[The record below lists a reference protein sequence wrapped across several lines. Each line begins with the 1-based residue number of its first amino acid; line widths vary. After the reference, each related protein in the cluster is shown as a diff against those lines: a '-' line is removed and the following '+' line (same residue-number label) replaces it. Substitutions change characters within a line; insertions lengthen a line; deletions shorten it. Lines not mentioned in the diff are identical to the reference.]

1 MSGVNRKYTPDIS
14 KTMNCNVMAV
24 NYIKHTPMMRILLLM
39 LLFALGAITN
49 GFAQSITLSI
59 SSTSP
64 ACAGYSD
71 GSATALASGG
81 VAPYT
86 FVWSN
91 TQQGQTIEG
100 INAGT
105 YSVTVS
111 DNAGQTAAGSVQVTE
126 PAALQ
131 ADVITSFPSCNG
143 SAGVMVVVVSGGT
156 TPYSTVWSNGIVG
169 AVGSGLVPGV
179 QYTATTT
186 DAKGCQ
192 LITPVT
198 VSEIDSLTVNIA
210 TAWAACPGIDNGTA
224 TALVTPPG
232 GLYQYDWN
240 ISDQNT
246 AQLTGLAGNTAVAV
260 TVTDQNSGCTGMAT
274 GLVVWH
280 VQPAL
285 ALNNTPSVVCAGDL
299 TGAASAIASMGTA
312 PYSYAW
318 TGPGSSTYSG
328 PNLTGLGAGA
338 YMVTATD
345 AGGCTITGTVNI
357 GVLSSLKADFNLQ
370 QVCANNIITF
380 EITDNSVDTSSTITS
395 WNWTINDTLTSTNQ
409 TPPAFTMPNAAAG
422 NIQLIVSSAI
432 GCVDTVSRDFT
443 ARAFPDVTIQT
454 AGFTCDGSPVIIK
467 VNGSPSL
474 TYNWIPPDGI
484 TYNPDT
490 RNVLADPDSTTNYA
504 LLVSDST
511 CFDTI
516 KSILVIRQPVPFLE
530 APDVKTCTNQAA
542 LTANTNLPSVIWS
555 TFGIADTLDPT
566 AVPPGTYIVTASD
579 SLCTLTDTVQ
589 VTLGSPNA
597 TCNAVQQPT
606 CGLNNG
612 IVGVTASGGTAP
624 YTYLWNTQDTT
635 QTVSNLGGGTYT
647 VTVTDAAGCTA
658 TCSVTLTPTGGL
670 TAECAAVEQPNCGLN
685 NGTVSITAGGGTAP
699 YTYLWNT
706 QDTTQTVT
714 GLGGGTYTV
723 TVTDANGCT
732 GTCSVTLTPISG
744 VTANC
749 SVVQQPTC
757 GLNNGII
764 TVTASGCTP
773 PYTYL
778 WNTQDTTQTVSNL
791 GPGTYTVTV
800 TSADGFTATCSL
812 VLNPSEGPTAT
823 CNAVQQPTCGLNNGI
838 VSVTASG
845 GTAPYTYLW
854 NTQDTTQTVSNLGGG
869 TYTVTVTDAAGCTA
883 TCSVTLTPT
892 GGLTAD
898 CVAVEQP
905 NCGLNNG
912 TVSITATGGTAPYTY
927 LWNTQDT
934 TQTVTGLG
942 GGTYTVTVTDANG
955 CTGTCSVTLTPISGV
970 TANCS
975 VVQQPTCGLNN
986 GIITV
991 TASGCTPPYTYLW
1004 NTQDTT
1010 QTVSN
1015 LGPGT
1020 YTVTVTSADGFTA
1033 TCSLVLNPSEGP
1045 LATCNA
1051 VQQPTCGLNNGIVS
1065 VTASGGT
1072 APYTYLW
1079 NTQDTTQ
1086 TVSNLGGGTYTIT
1099 VTDAAGCTATCSVT
1113 LTPTGG
1119 LTADCVA
1126 VEQPNCGLNNGTVS
1140 ITAGGGTAPYTY
1152 LWNTQDTTQ
1161 TVTGLG
1167 GGTYT
1172 VTVTDANGCTGTC
1185 SVTLT
1190 PISGVTANCS
1200 VVQQPTCGLNNGII
1214 TVTASGCTP
1223 PYTYLWNT
1231 QDTTQTVSNLGSGT
1245 YTVTVTSADGFT
1257 ATCSL
1262 VLNPS
1267 EGPLATCN
1275 AVQQPTCGLNN
1286 GIVGVTASGGTAP
1299 YTYLWNTQDT
1309 TQTVSNLGGGTYTVT
1324 VTDAAGCTA
1333 TCSVTLTPT
1342 GGLTA
1347 DCAAVEQP
1355 NCGLN
1360 NGTVSITAGGGT
1372 APYTYLWNTQDT
1384 TQTVTGLGGGTYT
1397 VTVTDANG
1405 CTGTCSVTLTPVSGV
1420 TADCSVV
1427 QQPTC
1432 GLNNGIITVT
1442 ASGCTPPY
1450 TYLWNTQDTTQT
1462 VSNLGPGTYTVTVT
1476 SADGFTATCSLVLN
1490 PSEGPLATCNAVQ
1503 QPTCGLN
1510 NGIVSVTASGG
1521 TAPYTY
1527 LWNTQDTTQTVTG
1540 LGGGTYTVT
1549 VTDAAGCT
1557 ATCSVTLT
1565 PTGGLTADCIA
1576 VEQPNCGLNNGTVSI
1591 TAGGGTAPYTYL
1603 WNTQDTTQT
1612 VTGLGGGTYTVTVT
1626 DSNGCTG
1633 TCSVTLTPIS
1643 GVTAD
1648 CSVVQQPTCGL
1659 NNGIITVTASG
1670 CTPPY
1675 TYLWNTQDTTQTV
1688 SNLGPGTYTVTV
1700 TSADGFTAT
1709 CSFVL
1714 NPSEGPLATCNAVQ
1728 QPTCGMTDGIVSVT
1742 ASGGTAPYTYLW
1754 NTQDTTQTVT
1764 GLGGGTY
1771 TVTVTD
1777 AAGCTATCSVTLTPT
1792 GGLTADCIAVEQPN
1806 CGLNNGTVSITAGG
1820 GTAPYT
1826 YLWNTQDTT
1835 QTVTGLGGGTYT
1847 VTVTDSNGCTGTCSV
1862 TLTPIS
1868 GVTADCSV
1876 VQQPTCGLNNGI
1888 ITVTA
1893 SGCTPPYTYLWNTQD
1908 TTQTVSNLGPGTY
1921 TVTVTSADGFTATCS
1936 FVLNPSEGPL
1946 ATCNAVQQPTCG
1958 MTDGIVSVTASGGT
1972 APYTYLWNTQDTTQT
1987 VTGLGG
1993 GTYTVTVTDAAGCTA
2008 TCSVTLTPTGG
2019 LTADC
2024 IAVEQPNCGLNN
2036 GTVSIT
2042 AGGGTAPY
2050 TYLWN
2055 TQDTTQTVT
2064 GLGGGTYT
2072 VTVTDANGCT
2082 GTCSVTLTPISGV
2095 TADCSVVQQPTCGL
2109 NNGIITVT
2117 ASGCTPP
2124 YTYLWNTQD
2133 TTQTV
2138 SNLGPGT
2145 YTVTVTS
2152 ADGFTATC
2160 SLVLNPSEGP
2170 LATCNAVQQPT
2181 CGMTDGIVSVT
2192 ASGGTA
2198 PYTYLWNTQ
2207 DTTQTVTGLGGGT
2220 YTVTVTDAAGCTA
2233 TCSVTL
2239 TPTGGLTAD
2248 CIAVEQPNCGLNN
2261 GTVSIT
2267 AGGGTAPYTYLW
2279 NTQDTTQTVTGLGG
2293 GTYTVT
2299 VTDANGCTG
2308 TCSVTLTPISG
2319 VTANCSVVQQPTCG
2333 LNNGI
2338 ITVTASGCT
2347 PPYTY
2352 LWNTQDTTQT
2362 VSNLGPGTYTVTVTS
2377 ADGFT
2382 ATCSLVLNPS
2392 EGPLATCNAVQQ
2404 PTCGLNNG
2412 IVSVTASGGTAPYT
2426 YLWNTQDTTQTVT
2439 GLGGGT
2445 YTVTVT
2451 DAAGCTATCSVTL
2464 TPVEGVIA
2472 NCSVVQQ
2479 PISCITNNGSVTVT
2493 PSGGVAPYTFL
2504 WNTQDTTQTISGLG
2518 EGIYTVTITDGTGC
2532 TNTCSVGLT
2541 GPIPPAV
2548 AAASNSPVCEGATIE
2563 LVSTPT
2569 SGTAPYTFNW
2579 TGPDNFESTAQNPNI
2594 PDATEEMNGT
2604 YIIRVLDSN
2613 GCADSTTVTVVVTT
2627 VTANG
2632 LVPQTACANEEIT
2645 LTALNLNPGDTVLWS
2660 AEPGILD
2667 IDEPTAPATT
2677 ASGTG
2682 GQYTITLQVTNFAGC
2697 VADTSFTVNI
2707 ITVNVEV
2714 EVTGKDT
2721 ICTGESTAL
2730 LATASGTAAEYSYSW
2745 SPAGSLD
2752 NANIP
2757 NPIASPNGQETYTV
2771 TVTGDDLCTAT
2782 GSVTVYFME
2791 TECRDPYI
2799 FVPKAFT
2806 PNGDGNNDMFRVRG
2820 TNITELLF
2828 IVYDRWG
2835 EEVYRTEDP
2844 EHQGWDGTFRG
2855 KESTPDSYGWYL
2867 RVRCGNGQIFENK
2880 GNVTLFK

>member
-39 LLFALGAITN
+39 LLFALGGITN
-49 GFAQSITLSI
+49 GFTQSITLSI

-299 TGAASAIASMGTA
+299 TGTASAIASMGTA

-318 TGPGSSTYSG
+318 TGPGSSMYSG
-328 PNLTGLGAGA
+328 SNLTGLGAGA
-338 YMVTATD
+338 YTVTATD

-380 EITDNSVDTSSTITS
+380 EITDNSLDTSSTITS
-395 WNWTINDTLTSTNQ
+395 WNWTINDTITSTNQ

-474 TYNWIPPDGI
+474 TYSWIPPDGI

-490 RNVLADPDSTTNYA
+490 RNVLADPDSTTNYT

-530 APDVKTCTNQAA
+530 ASDVETCTNQAA
-542 LTANTNLPSVIWS
+542 LTADTNLPSVVWS

-606 CGLNNG
+606 CGLNDG
-612 IVGVTASGGTAP
+612 IVSVTASGGTAP
-624 YTYLWNTQDTT
+624 YTYLWNTTDTT
-635 QTVSNLGGGTYT
+635 QTVTGLGGGTYT

-670 TAECAAVEQPNCGLN
+670 TADCVAVEQPSCGLN

-778 WNTQDTTQTVSNL
+778 WNTGDDTQTVSNL

-838 VSVTASG
+838 VGVTASG

-854 NTQDTTQTVSNLGGG
+854 NTQDTTQTVPNLGGG

-898 CVAVEQP
+898 C
-905 NCGLNNG
+905 
-912 TVSITATGGTAPYTY
+912 T
-927 LWNTQDT
+927 
-934 TQTVTGLG
+934 
-942 GGTYTVTVTDANG
+942 
-955 CTGTCSVTLTPISGV
+955 
-970 TANCS
+970 
-975 VVQQPTCGLNN
+975 
-986 GIITV
+986 
-991 TASGCTPPYTYLW
+991 
-1004 NTQDTT
+1004 
-1010 QTVSN
+1010 
-1015 LGPGT
+1015 
-1020 YTVTVTSADGFTA
+1020 
-1033 TCSLVLNPSEGP
+1033 
-1045 LATCNA
+1045 
-1051 VQQPTCGLNNGIVS
+1051 
-1065 VTASGGT
+1065 
-1072 APYTYLW
+1072 
-1079 NTQDTTQ
+1079 
-1086 TVSNLGGGTYTIT
+1086 
-1099 VTDAAGCTATCSVT
+1099 
-1113 LTPTGG
+1113 
-1119 LTADCVA
+1119 
-1126 VEQPNCGLNNGTVS
+1126 
-1140 ITAGGGTAPYTY
+1140 
-1152 LWNTQDTTQ
+1152 
-1161 TVTGLG
+1161 
-1167 GGTYT
+1167 
-1172 VTVTDANGCTGTC
+1172 
-1185 SVTLT
+1185 
-1190 PISGVTANCS
+1190 
-1200 VVQQPTCGLNNGII
+1200 
-1214 TVTASGCTP
+1214 
-1223 PYTYLWNT
+1223 
-1231 QDTTQTVSNLGSGT
+1231 
-1245 YTVTVTSADGFT
+1245 
-1257 ATCSL
+1257 
-1262 VLNPS
+1262 
-1267 EGPLATCN
+1267 
-1275 AVQQPTCGLNN
+1275 
-1286 GIVGVTASGGTAP
+1286 
-1299 YTYLWNTQDT
+1299 
-1309 TQTVSNLGGGTYTVT
+1309 
-1324 VTDAAGCTA
+1324 
-1333 TCSVTLTPT
+1333 
-1342 GGLTA
+1342 
-1347 DCAAVEQP
+1347 
-1355 NCGLN
+1355 
-1360 NGTVSITAGGGT
+1360 
-1372 APYTYLWNTQDT
+1372 
-1384 TQTVTGLGGGTYT
+1384 
-1397 VTVTDANG
+1397 
-1405 CTGTCSVTLTPVSGV
+1405 
-1420 TADCSVV
+1420 
-1427 QQPTC
+1427 
-1432 GLNNGIITVT
+1432 
-1442 ASGCTPPY
+1442 
-1450 TYLWNTQDTTQT
+1450 
-1462 VSNLGPGTYTVTVT
+1462 
-1476 SADGFTATCSLVLN
+1476 
-1490 PSEGPLATCNAVQ
+1490 
-1503 QPTCGLN
+1503 
-1510 NGIVSVTASGG
+1510 
-1521 TAPYTY
+1521 
-1527 LWNTQDTTQTVTG
+1527 
-1540 LGGGTYTVT
+1540 
-1549 VTDAAGCT
+1549 
-1557 ATCSVTLT
+1557 
-1565 PTGGLTADCIA
+1565 
-1576 VEQPNCGLNNGTVSI
+1576 
-1591 TAGGGTAPYTYL
+1591 
-1603 WNTQDTTQT
+1603 
-1612 VTGLGGGTYTVTVT
+1612 
-1626 DSNGCTG
+1626 
-1633 TCSVTLTPIS
+1633 
-1643 GVTAD
+1643 
-1648 CSVVQQPTCGL
+1648 
-1659 NNGIITVTASG
+1659 
-1670 CTPPY
+1670 
-1675 TYLWNTQDTTQTV
+1675 
-1688 SNLGPGTYTVTV
+1688 
-1700 TSADGFTAT
+1700 
-1709 CSFVL
+1709 
-1714 NPSEGPLATCNAVQ
+1714 
-1728 QPTCGMTDGIVSVT
+1728 
-1742 ASGGTAPYTYLW
+1742 
-1754 NTQDTTQTVT
+1754 
-1764 GLGGGTY
+1764 
-1771 TVTVTD
+1771 
-1777 AAGCTATCSVTLTPT
+1777 
-1792 GGLTADCIAVEQPN
+1792 
-1806 CGLNNGTVSITAGG
+1806 
-1820 GTAPYT
+1820 
-1826 YLWNTQDTT
+1826 
-1835 QTVTGLGGGTYT
+1835 
-1847 VTVTDSNGCTGTCSV
+1847 
-1862 TLTPIS
+1862 
-1868 GVTADCSV
+1868 
-1876 VQQPTCGLNNGI
+1876 
-1888 ITVTA
+1888 
-1893 SGCTPPYTYLWNTQD
+1893 
-1908 TTQTVSNLGPGTY
+1908 
-1921 TVTVTSADGFTATCS
+1921 
-1936 FVLNPSEGPL
+1936 
-1946 ATCNAVQQPTCG
+1946 
-1958 MTDGIVSVTASGGT
+1958 
-1972 APYTYLWNTQDTTQT
+1972 
-1987 VTGLGG
+1987 
-1993 GTYTVTVTDAAGCTA
+1993 
-2008 TCSVTLTPTGG
+2008 
-2019 LTADC
+2019 
-2024 IAVEQPNCGLNN
+2024 AVEQPNCGLNN

-2138 SNLGPGT
+2138 SNLGSGT

-2239 TPTGGLTAD
+2239 TP
-2248 CIAVEQPNCGLNN
+2248 
-2261 GTVSIT
+2261 
-2267 AGGGTAPYTYLW
+2267 
-2279 NTQDTTQTVTGLGG
+2279 
-2293 GTYTVT
+2293 
-2299 VTDANGCTG
+2299 
-2308 TCSVTLTPISG
+2308 
-2319 VTANCSVVQQPTCG
+2319 
-2333 LNNGI
+2333 
-2338 ITVTASGCT
+2338 
-2347 PPYTY
+2347 
-2352 LWNTQDTTQT
+2352 
-2362 VSNLGPGTYTVTVTS
+2362 
-2377 ADGFT
+2377 
-2382 ATCSLVLNPS
+2382 
-2392 EGPLATCNAVQQ
+2392 
-2404 PTCGLNNG
+2404 
-2412 IVSVTASGGTAPYT
+2412 
-2426 YLWNTQDTTQTVT
+2426 
-2439 GLGGGT
+2439 
-2445 YTVTVT
+2445 
-2451 DAAGCTATCSVTL
+2451 
-2464 TPVEGVIA
+2464 VEGVIA

-2479 PISCITNNGSVTVT
+2479 PMSCITNNGSVTVT

-2541 GPIPPAV
+2541 GPIPPV
-2548 AAASNSPVCEGATIE
+2548 VTAASNSPVCEGATIE
-2563 LVSTPT
+2563 LISTST
-2569 SGTAPYTFNW
+2569 GGTAPYTFNW
-2579 TGPDNFESTAQNPNI
+2579 TGPANFESTAQNPNI
-2594 PDATEEMNGT
+2594 QDATEEMNGT
-2604 YIIRVLDSN
+2604 YIVRVLDNN
-2613 GCADSTTVTVVVTT
+2613 GCADSTTVTVVVST

-2677 ASGTG
+2677 ASGPG

-2707 ITVNVEV
+2707 IIVNVEV
-2714 EVTGKDT
+2714 EVAGKDT

-2730 LATASGTAAEYSYSW
+2730 LASASGTAAEYSYSW
-2745 SPAGSLD
+2745 TPAGSLD

-2835 EEVYRTEDP
+2835 EEVYKTEDP
-2844 EHQGWDGTFRG
+2844 EHLGWDGTFRG

-2880 GNVTLFK
+2880 GNVTLLK